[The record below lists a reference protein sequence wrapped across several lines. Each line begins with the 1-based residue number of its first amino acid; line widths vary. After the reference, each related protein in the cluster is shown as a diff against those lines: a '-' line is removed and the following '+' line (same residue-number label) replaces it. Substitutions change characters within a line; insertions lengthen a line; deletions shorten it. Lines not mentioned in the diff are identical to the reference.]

1 MLRLYDNKES
11 RNGYKVVLL
20 LNHLGMRFERVE
32 LDIFKGE
39 SRRPAFLAKNPAGRI
54 PALELEDGSVLA
66 ESGAILWYLA
76 EGTDFLPETRIGRAQ
91 VLRWICFEQNAHETS
106 IAEAR
111 FILSHPELSQGREG
125 AILAEKHK
133 RGNAALTLMEQH
145 LGANDFFAAGALHHR
160 RHRALRLYPG
170 GPRRR
175 LRAEPIPGHRRLARP
190 RRRPARL
197 RPGARYLNGL
207 VKPGAPGP
215 VWARHRPTLRCT
227 DHRRL
232 NRNFAMQR
240 LTQQC
245 HALHYSSDSLVQ
257 K

>member
-54 PALELEDGSVLA
+54 PALELEDGTVLA

-76 EGTDFLPETRIGRAQ
+76 EGTDFLPENRIGRAQ

-111 FILSHPELSQGREG
+111 FILNHPELSRGREG
-125 AILAEKHK
+125 AILAEKQK

-145 LGANDFFAAGALHHR
+145 LGANDFFAAGRYTIADIALYAYTHVAHEGGFEMR
-160 RHRALRLYPG
+160 QYPAIG
-170 GPRRR
+170 
-175 LRAEPIPGHRRLARP
+175 AWLARV
-190 RRRPARL
+190 AAQ
-197 RPGARYLNGL
+197 PGY
-207 VKPGAPGP
+207 V
-215 VWARHRPTLRCT
+215 PTPEI
-227 DHRRL
+227 
-232 NRNFAMQR
+232 
-240 LTQQC
+240 
-245 HALHYSSDSLVQ
+245 
-257 K
+257 

>member
-1 MLRLYDNKES
+1 MKLYDNIES

-54 PALELEDGSVLA
+54 PALELEDGTVLA

-76 EGTDFLPETRIGRAQ
+76 EGTDFLPENRIGRAQ

-111 FILSHPELSQGREG
+111 FILNHPELSRGREG
-125 AILAEKHK
+125 AILAEKQK

-145 LGANDFFAAGALHHR
+145 LGANDFFAAGRYTIADIALYAYTHVAHEGGFEMR
-160 RHRALRLYPG
+160 QYPAIG
-170 GPRRR
+170 
-175 LRAEPIPGHRRLARP
+175 AWLARVAAQP
-190 RRRPARL
+190 GSVPA
-197 RPGARYLNGL
+197 PEI
-207 VKPGAPGP
+207 
-215 VWARHRPTLRCT
+215 
-227 DHRRL
+227 
-232 NRNFAMQR
+232 
-240 LTQQC
+240 
-245 HALHYSSDSLVQ
+245 
-257 K
+257 